1 VRIHV
6 FPAGAG
12 TRGQIHHAI
21 LNFTFHS
28 KRETKSM
35 KRTVT
40 LLGLSLMLLAT
51 VAFAQRPMDDNNER
65 AVRIT
70 QGPNITNITGKSA
83 NMHWTTNSNGAN
95 HVRYRVA
102 GSNSSWQSAYHQGGG
117 TSHSLQLT
125 GLEPGRTYEWQI
137 LTRDGDLRTSGQFQT
152 ARKRHGH
159 MADVNG
165 GTYPG
170 SGSSDRDHD
179 ADDRGYGGDRGQGD
193 MVPLYRSANRNG
205 SLHLYTTNLSEQTS
219 HGYRA
224 ESHAGFLMS
233 SQGRDTVPLFRL
245 VGRNGDILHTT
256 DENDR
261 ATMQSRYGYRD
272 EGILGYV
279 ASSQRSGTE
288 PFYRLV
294 NQDGSAHFYTT
305 SVNERSQFLGMGWK
319 DESYVG
325 YLWLQQ

>member
-1 VRIHV
+1 
-6 FPAGAG
+6 
-12 TRGQIHHAI
+12 
-21 LNFTFHS
+21 
-28 KRETKSM
+28 M

-65 AVRIT
+65 AVRII
-70 QGPNITNITGKSA
+70 QGPNITNITGESA
-83 NMHWTTNSNGAN
+83 TIYWATNSSGAN
-95 HVRYRVA
+95 QVRYRVA
-102 GSNSSWQSAYHQGGG
+102 GSNSQWQSAYHQGGG

-159 MADVNG
+159 APDVNAG
-165 GTYPG
+165 AYPG
-170 SGSSDRDHD
+170 DGSYDRDHD
-179 ADDRGYGGDRGQGD
+179 GDHDRDHDGDNRGYGDRGRGD

-205 SLHLYTTNLSEQTS
+205 TLHLYTTNQSEQTAN
-219 HGYRA
+219 GYRA
-224 ESHAGFLMS
+224 ESYAGFLMS
-233 SQGRDTVPLFRL
+233 SQRRGTVPLFRL
-245 VGRNGDILHTT
+245 VGRNGDILLTT

-272 EGILGYV
+272 DGILGYV
-279 ASSQRSGTE
+279 ASSQLPGTE

-294 NQDGSAHFYTT
+294 NQDGSAHFYTA
-305 SVNERSQFLGMGWK
+305 SANERSQFLGMGWK